1 MQLATVLAVPAS
13 PVQGRIHQPT
23 CTHLVAVQYNSYNA
37 VQHYKTHLHSLVG
50 VVLVAVQLGD
60 ERGNVG
66 GELAARQASDPS
78 KAKRSPAPS
87 VECLQ
92 VWESVRGG
100 LVGFGVCWERFD
112 MQIPPPPRGGPPLP
126 FLPPPP
132 RLVAQSPPPLPGY
145 GVPDP

>member
-1 MQLATVLAVPAS
+1 MCTMASYKGGVVGGRELGEGGGGGPVQLATVLAVPAS

-50 VVLVAVQLGD
+50 VVLVAVQLGE

-92 VWESVRGG
+92 V
-100 LVGFGVCWERFD
+100 
-112 MQIPPPPRGGPPLP
+112 
-126 FLPPPP
+126 
-132 RLVAQSPPPLPGY
+132 
-145 GVPDP
+145 